1 MEYHLDTDIC
11 SAAMRGVPEVS
22 RRLLQRA
29 GQLDI
34 STIVLAELYA
44 GCYHSKRRDENR
56 AVLEEFIA
64 GVEVLHFD
72 AEAAREHGLIYAE
85 LLAVGRPTGE
95 KDGLIAAVARA
106 RSGVMVTHNVRHYE
120 NISGLVIE
128 DWLLP

>member
-11 SAAMRGVPEVS
+11 SAAMKGNPEVS
-22 RRLLQRA
+22 RRLLQRV
-29 GQLDI
+29 GQLYV

-44 GCYHSKRRDENR
+44 GCYHSQRREENL

-64 GVEVLHFD
+64 GVEVLDFGV
-72 AEAAREHGLIYAE
+72 EAAREYGLIYAE
-85 LLAVGRPTGE
+85 LLAAGRPIGE

-106 RSGVMVTHNVRHYE
+106 RGGVMVTHNVRHFE

-128 DWLLP
+128 DWFMP